1 MNRIKRSAR
10 GFTLIE
16 LLVVITIIG
25 MLAGILIPSIAGAL
39 KGAKK
44 ARAMGQIRDL
54 DGAIK
59 RFYAEYGRAP
69 LPRGI
74 SYVAGIRD
82 QGFDG
87 GQPDKQ
93 ADIIQ
98 ILLNLDNNWGAEER
112 NTKQIVFLDLDP
124 SAFGVKTVEEMQAA
138 LQNGDPYEDP
148 WRDPSR
154 PGVHAYGILL
164 DLTLDDRIVLAPYGT
179 DANPLRAK
187 VGVYS
192 WGESGDTTVSTPPYK
207 TW

>member
-1 MNRIKRSAR
+1 MNRKNKTGR

-25 MLAGILIPSIAGAL
+25 LLAGILIPSIAGAL

-44 ARAMGQIRDL
+44 ARALGQIRDL

-69 LPRGI
+69 MPRGLTYT
-74 SYVAGIRD
+74 SGMQD
-82 QGFDG
+82 QGLND
-87 GQPDKQ
+87 QQQSDV
-93 ADIIQ
+93 IQ
-98 ILLNLDNNWGAEER
+98 ILLNLDDSWGAEQR

-124 SAFGVKTVEEMQAA
+124 AAFGVKSVAEMQAA
-138 LQNGDPYEDP
+138 LQNGDPYRDP
-148 WRDPSR
+148 WGYP
-154 PGVHAYGILL
+154 YGILL
-164 DLTLDDRIVLAPYGT
+164 DLTMDDRIVVSPYGT

-192 WGESGDTTVSTPPYK
+192 WGESSDTSANSPPYK